1 MTQARRPTEPSATK
15 TRRVASPG
23 KKPTTIDEYLA
34 AVPPETRALLEDLR
48 KAILRLVPGAEE
60 CISYSM
66 PAFRIDD
73 CVVGG
78 FAATKN
84 GGSFYPF
91 SGNVLDSLADLLT
104 EHSRTKSALHFSA
117 DKPLPK
123 KLVAKLLAARRAE
136 IERTGH

>member
-15 TRRVASPG
+15 ARRVASPG
-23 KKPTTIDEYLA
+23 KKPATIDEYLA
-34 AVPPETRALLEDLR
+34 TVPPETRTLLEELR
-48 KAILRLVPGAEE
+48 RTIHELVPGAEE

-66 PAFRIDD
+66 PAFRLYGR
-73 CVVGG
+73 VVGG
-78 FAATKN
+78 FAATKT

-104 EHSRTKSALHFSA
+104 DHSRTKSALHFSA
-117 DKPLPK
+117 EKPLPK
-123 KLVAKLLAARRAE
+123 KLVAKLVAARRAE